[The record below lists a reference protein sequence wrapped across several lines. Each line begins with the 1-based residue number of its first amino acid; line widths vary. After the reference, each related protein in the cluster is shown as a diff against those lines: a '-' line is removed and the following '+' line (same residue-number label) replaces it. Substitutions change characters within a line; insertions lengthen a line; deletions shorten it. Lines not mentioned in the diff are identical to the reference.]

1 MAKTLPVMM
10 LKDFILLPNQE
21 VKLELNNPLS
31 HSIIELS
38 EKEYNNK
45 LVIVSPK
52 DSLEEVPKV
61 SDLPEIAVIGII
73 KKRIV
78 LGDNLERITILGEK
92 RIKVNRYYNLP
103 LKEEILQ
110 CDYLS
115 PQIATISDSES
126 TAMKR
131 ELIKLLK
138 QIPFDFFLILF
149 EQKHLFFDQVLVLVI
164 LQQSHLVKH

>member
-1 MAKTLPVMM
+1 M
-10 LKDFILLPNQE
+10 
-21 VKLELNNPLS
+21 
-31 HSIIELS
+31 
-38 EKEYNNK
+38 
-45 LVIVSPK
+45 
-52 DSLEEVPKV
+52 PKV

-138 QIPFDFFLILF
+138 QYVKASFTTDNSILGEIKEDMSLNEITDRLSF
-149 EQKHLFFDQVLVLVI
+149 
-164 LQQSHLVKH
+164 

>member
-52 DSLEEVPKV
+52 DSLEEMPKV

-92 RIKVNRYYNLP
+92 RIKVNRYYMLKP
-103 LKEEILQ
+103 LLQ
-110 CDYLS
+110 
-115 PQIATISDSES
+115 
-126 TAMKR
+126 
-131 ELIKLLK
+131 LI
-138 QIPFDFFLILF
+138 ILF
-149 EQKHLFFDQVLVLVI
+149 
-164 LQQSHLVKH
+164 